1 MRPGC
6 LEKPII
12 VCSVQLS
19 EVFLMLPLNT
29 YAFFLIMPLGN
40 VSSSSTLHIILDD
53 GFCCFNDNSMY
64 DGYYVN
70 MITFQCVWWCTIL
83 SLLVFTIFVKLT
95 NNYILCF
102 EATDAVSVSVISQTD
117 SVLLVTC
124 ICHNN
129 SNRKQTNKQA
139 NNSSRLLITVIMDTN
154 IIHLKMSL

>member
-117 SVLLVTC
+117 CVVGDMHLPQQL
-124 ICHNN
+124 
-129 SNRKQTNKQA
+129 KQKTNKQTSKQFKQVID
-139 NNSSRLLITVIMDTN
+139 NSN
-154 IIHLKMSL
+154 HGY